1 MIRSSGR
8 PVLRSSPA
16 ERSSVR
22 KTGMND
28 LIAALGAELA
38 ELQALGRL
46 RTRPVIDGPDDRV
59 IALRGPGGRKV
70 LINWASN
77 DYLGLSQE
85 LTVINGARKA
95 LRGCGAGAGAARLLG
110 GGLALHRR
118 LEEGV
123 ARFFGT
129 EDCLLTTTGFQ
140 ANQAALVSLASDPE
154 DVLIIDRLC
163 HASTYDGARLAAG
176 TLLRFRHNDIED
188 LERHLERTVG
198 NRRRIVCVESIY
210 SMDGDE
216 APLVAIAAAC
226 TRHGA
231 ILVVDEAHALGVVG
245 PGGRGL
251 CADLGVVPDVLV
263 ATCSKSLGSQGGLIA
278 GAQPIVDI
286 CVNRGRSFLFST
298 APVPAAVGAAEAALR
313 RLRERPE
320 MPDHLRTAAAGF
332 RAALRAQGWQ
342 VPEGRS
348 PIIPVIVGDEQRT
361 LELAARLRELGHF
374 APPIRPPTVP
384 EGSCRLRLTVTL
396 AHRPKDL
403 RQLVAAMAKLRPVT

>member
-1 MIRSSGR
+1 
-8 PVLRSSPA
+8 
-16 ERSSVR
+16 
-22 KTGMND
+22 MNELTSA
-28 LIAALGAELA
+28 LIAELA
-38 ELQALGRL
+38 ELKAAGRL
-46 RTRPVIDGPDDRV
+46 RSRPVIDGPDDRV
-59 IALRGPGGRKV
+59 IALRGEGGRKV

-123 ARFFGT
+123 ARFFGA

-140 ANQAALVSLASDPE
+140 ANQAVLVSLASDPE
-154 DVLIIDRLC
+154 DVVILDRLC
-163 HASTYDGARLAAG
+163 HASTYDGTRLAAG
-176 TLLRFRHNDIED
+176 TLLRFRHNDVED

-216 APLVAIAAAC
+216 APLAAIAAAC
-226 TRHGA
+226 ARHGA

-251 CADLGVVPDVLV
+251 CAELGVVPDALV
-263 ATCSKSLGSQGGLIA
+263 ATCSKSLGSQGGLIVGSSA
-278 GAQPIVDI
+278 VVEI

-313 RLRERPE
+313 RLREHPHMPE
-320 MPDHLRTAAAGF
+320 ELRHAAAGV
-332 RAALRAQGWQ
+332 RSALQAQGWQ

-348 PIIPVIVGDEQRT
+348 PIIPVIIGDERRT

-384 EGSCRLRLTVTL
+384 EGGCRLRLTITR

-403 RQLVAAMAKLRPVT
+403 RQLVQALASLRG

>member
-1 MIRSSGR
+1 M
-8 PVLRSSPA
+8 PDADLRTSLA
-16 ERSSVR
+16 
-22 KTGMND
+22 
-28 LIAALGAELA
+28 AELA
-38 ELQALGRL
+38 ELAAAGRL
-46 RTRPVIDGPDDRV
+46 RSRPVIDGPDDRL
-59 IALRGPGGRKV
+59 IALRGPGGRQK

-85 LTVINGARKA
+85 LTVVNGARKA
-95 LRGCGAGAGAARLLG
+95 LRGWGAGSGAARLLG

-118 LEEGV
+118 FEQAFAAFVG
-123 ARFFGT
+123 A
-129 EDCLLTTTGFQ
+129 EDALLTTTGFQ

-154 DVLIIDRLC
+154 DVLILDRLC

-176 TLLRFRHNDIED
+176 TLLRFRHNDVED
-188 LERHLERTVG
+188 LERHLERASS

-216 APLVAIAAAC
+216 APLAAIAAAC

-251 CADLGVVPDVLV
+251 CAETGVVPDVLV
-263 ATCSKSLGSQGGLIA
+263 ATASKTLGAQGGLIA
-278 GAQPIVDI
+278 GSREVVET

-298 APVPAAVGAAEAALR
+298 APVPAAIGAAEAALR
-313 RLRERPE
+313 RLREQPDLPE
-320 MPDHLRTAAAGF
+320 RLRTAAAEL
-332 RAALRAQGWQ
+332 RNALRAQGWN

-348 PIIPVIVGDEQRT
+348 PIVPVIVGAETET
-361 LELAARLRELGHF
+361 LELAARLRDLGHH

-384 EGSCRLRLTVTL
+384 EGGCRLRLTVTL
-396 AHRPKDL
+396 AHRPKDVRLLAQALMGL
-403 RQLVAAMAKLRPVT
+403 RRG